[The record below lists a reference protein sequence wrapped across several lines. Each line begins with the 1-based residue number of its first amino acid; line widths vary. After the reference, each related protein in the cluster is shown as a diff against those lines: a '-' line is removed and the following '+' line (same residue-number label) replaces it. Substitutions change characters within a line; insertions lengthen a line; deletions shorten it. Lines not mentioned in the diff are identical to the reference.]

1 MKLAKRDELS
11 DADESFGNVRTKK
24 RNGEHNSSKTESAN
38 DERESTFEPFLP
50 MYKPRGL
57 VDGLSR
63 FFMPSDKRKSR
74 VSLNSLNDVPTHKVK
89 KRPNIMKKSKSQKT
103 ASKLIKKSR
112 MFQMQRGRKK
122 IDGPPG
128 TGQLKLLSDGLSH
141 LFTVQGERKR
151 NIPIYRALKHVTKKR
166 GSFFRETSSFD
177 NKLALDIYEF
187 KDNNDIDI
195 PSPFIARGR
204 FLAGND
210 LRKPV
215 FLPFR
220 GRGRGR
226 DSRGRGRGKG
236 RGKIKV
242 IAQPQVSSCS
252 DSESRSRSRSSSV
265 SVSSRRRN
273 KDRGRGIGRGFGKVW
288 RRTEIFKSDL
298 READAV
304 KIPRGRP
311 PKSMSDCEGKSGQ
324 AKGRGRPMGKR
335 SYFHLLYLRSD

>member
-1 MKLAKRDELS
+1 MKLDKREELS

-74 VSLNSLNDVPTHKVK
+74 VSLNSLNNAPTNKVK
-89 KRPNIMKKSKSQKT
+89 KRHNLTTKSKSQKT
-103 ASKLIKKSR
+103 ASKLIKKSKI
-112 MFQMQRGRKK
+112 FQMQRGRKK
-122 IDGPPG
+122 LDGPPG

-151 NIPIYRALKHVTKKR
+151 NIPIYRALKHVTKKQR
-166 GSFFRETSSFD
+166 SFFRDDSSYD

-204 FLAGND
+204 FLADND

-226 DSRGRGRGKG
+226 GIGRGSGRGKG
-236 RGKIKV
+236 RGKMKV
-242 IAQPQVSSCS
+242 LGRANCS
-252 DSESRSRSRSSSV
+252 DSESLSRSRSSSV
-265 SVSSRRRN
+265 GSRGKN

-311 PKSMSDCEGKSGQ
+311 PKSMSDCEGKTGQ